1 MQITVGVRLLHDVT
15 TAAALNRRI
24 GEQILHKRKQ
34 FGYSREQ
41 LAEKL
46 DLSWQYISNVECG
59 HRGISLDTLIKLCE
73 LFQVSSD
80 YFLFGQ
86 KASNDISEITELLS
100 SINPKWIPHLKD
112 VIISFITSC
121 QDAVDDEPKGG

>member
-1 MQITVGVRLLHDVT
+1 MHNVT
-15 TAAALNRRI
+15 IATSLNQKI

-59 HRGISLDTLIKLCE
+59 HRGISLETLIKLCE
-73 LFQVSSD
+73 IFQVSAD
-80 YFLFGQ
+80 YFLFG
-86 KASNDISEITELLS
+86 KKTTNDLSEVTELFCS
-100 SINPKWIPHLKD
+100 VNPKWLPHLKD

-121 QDAVDDEPKGG
+121 QDAVEEFSK

>member
-1 MQITVGVRLLHDVT
+1 MQNVT
-15 TAAALNRRI
+15 TSTSPNQKI

-73 LFQVSSD
+73 IFQVSSD
-80 YFLFGQ
+80 YFLFGERPV
-86 KASNDISEITELLS
+86 NDMTEITDLLRS
-100 SINPKWIPHLKD
+100 VNPKWLPHIKD

-121 QDAVDDEPKGG
+121 QEAVAEAQKSEGG